1 MGTMKTLPL
10 TTDFFQI
17 CYVTADLS
25 AGMKQ
30 LAAMHGVER
39 FRIKRDVK
47 SLPGMPA
54 MQLNE
59 AHVYVGLVQI
69 ELIQPAGGDDA
80 LYRDVCAGDGQS
92 LRFHHYAVWVDDPSQ
107 FEGLLPALKEQNV
120 PVAFASM
127 IPNVGGVIY
136 ADLRSAL
143 GHYVE
148 YVHLIPE
155 VKRTYYADVPRYGS
169 GAAP

>member
-1 MGTMKTLPL
+1 MRTFPILI
-10 TTDFFQI
+10 DFYQI
-17 CYVTADLS
+17 CYVTADLD

-54 MQLNE
+54 MRMNQ
-59 AHVYVGLVQI
+59 AHVYVGPVQI

-80 LYRDVCAGDGQS
+80 LYRDFCAADGRS
-92 LRFHHYAVWVDDPSQ
+92 LRFHHYAMWVDDPAE
-107 FEGLLPALKEQNV
+107 FEGLLPALKVQNV
-120 PVAFASM
+120 PVAFAST
-127 IPNVGGVIY
+127 IPNIGKVIY

-155 VKRTYYADVPRYGS
+155 VKRTYYADVPHYE
-169 GAAP
+169 GAVTR